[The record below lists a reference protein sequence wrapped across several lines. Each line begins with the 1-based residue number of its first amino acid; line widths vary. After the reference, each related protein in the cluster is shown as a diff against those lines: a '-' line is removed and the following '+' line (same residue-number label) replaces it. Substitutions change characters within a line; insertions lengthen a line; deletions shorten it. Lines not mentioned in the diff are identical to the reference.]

1 MAIDTNVHKS
11 QMEEEVL
18 AKPDVARA
26 PSPLQQ
32 GRGGLATS
40 CTHGFA
46 IAIEICIGGNCEQL
60 RFVNNTNPFLLS
72 PLGVLEFGRFR
83 DSKTPSSESN
93 EREIAPLW
101 KLKAD
106 NSRMYQCPNAILS
119 ECHNDRQDRRQRTKD
134 KGSG

>member
-1 MAIDTNVHKS
+1 MTIDTNVHKS

-60 RFVNNTNPFLLS
+60 GFVNNTDPFLLS
-72 PLGVLEFGRFR
+72 PLGV
-83 DSKTPSSESN
+83 
-93 EREIAPLW
+93 
-101 KLKAD
+101 
-106 NSRMYQCPNAILS
+106 
-119 ECHNDRQDRRQRTKD
+119 
-134 KGSG
+134 